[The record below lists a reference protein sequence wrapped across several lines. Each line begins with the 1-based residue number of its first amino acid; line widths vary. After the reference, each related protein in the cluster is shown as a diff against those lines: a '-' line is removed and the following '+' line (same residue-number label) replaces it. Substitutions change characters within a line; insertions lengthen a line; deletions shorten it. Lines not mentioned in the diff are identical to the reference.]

1 MASGCILKVG
11 TYKICCWIGQGIW
24 KKEES
29 RKSPRISSRKT
40 GSMSTNCQD
49 WEKMGRNSLEGVNRS
64 LNCTHQVS
72 GDYKISRFT
81 CESAFGYT
89 SRSRLGKSPGGRYLF
104 EKCQLSQYLKL
115 QNVVFKASKCSI

>member
-1 MASGCILKVG
+1 
-11 TYKICCWIGQGIW
+11 
-24 KKEES
+24 
-29 RKSPRISSRKT
+29 
-40 GSMSTNCQD
+40 MSTNCQD

-104 EKCQLSQYLKL
+104 EKCHTGM
-115 QNVVFKASKCSI
+115 KASFMNSFKKHLVVIYFVVV